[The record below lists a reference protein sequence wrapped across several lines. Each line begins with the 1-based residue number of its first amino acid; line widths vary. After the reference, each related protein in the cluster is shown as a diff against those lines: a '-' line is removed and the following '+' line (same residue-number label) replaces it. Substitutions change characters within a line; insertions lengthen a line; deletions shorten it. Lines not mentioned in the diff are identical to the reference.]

1 MGQKVRSLK
10 SSELD
15 RQTDRQIEWRAMKAE
30 GERENHPSCENIHK
44 TQRKVHITWKMFSRL
59 FYMPCTLFIALS
71 CTPHR

>member
-30 GERENHPSCENIHK
+30 GEREREPP
-44 TQRKVHITWKMFSRL
+44 QL
-59 FYMPCTLFIALS
+59 
-71 CTPHR
+71 